1 MIAGRRT
8 ETPVSRAGTRA
19 GRPFHA
25 VRSADHPWAMIALL
39 AFALGAAFGAA
50 LALNLARASRRSDDE
65 LIERFQQEMR
75 ALEGERKHLGG
86 QLSQQLTALNDQ
98 TRSLSEALRRPG
110 VRGRWGELTLRNV
123 VEAAEMSEH
132 CDFSSQEHLAD
143 RDGAIR
149 PDMVVR
155 LPGRGRLA
163 VDAKVPLD
171 SYLDALEVDDSET
184 RQRLLATHAGS
195 VRQKVKQLADKG
207 YARRVGRSPELV
219 VMFVA
224 SEAAFSAAALADP
237 KLLEDAARQRVVI
250 ATPATM
256 VALLQAVGLAWREAR
271 LSERAERVRE
281 LAVELCRRI
290 ASFADHLSNSGNGIE
305 RAARAHNEAVGSFDG
320 RILPTARRMAELGVA
335 DGATIETPARV
346 ETQVRPSAN
355 GNGSQ
360 AELGALN

>member
-1 MIAGRRT
+1 MIA
-8 ETPVSRAGTRA
+8 V
-19 GRPFHA
+19 
-25 VRSADHPWAMIALL
+25 L
-39 AFALGAAFGAA
+39 AFALGAAFGAV
-50 LALNLARASRRSDDE
+50 LATQLLRAGRRSDDE

-75 ALEGERKHLGG
+75 ALEGERKRMGG

-98 TRSLSEALRRPG
+98 TRGLSEALRRPG

-123 VEAAEMSEH
+123 VEAAGMSEH
-132 CDFSSQEHLAD
+132 CDFSSQERLAD
-143 RDGAIR
+143 ADGAIR

-171 SYLDALEVDDSET
+171 SYLDALETDDHEV
-184 RQRLLATHAGS
+184 RERLLAAHASS
-195 VRQKVKQLADKG
+195 VRHKVKELSDKG
-207 YARRVGRSPELV
+207 YAKRVGRSPEMV

-224 SEAAFSAAALADP
+224 SEAAFSAAALADS
-237 KLLEDAARQRVVI
+237 KLLEDAARDRVVI

-256 VALLQAVGLAWREAR
+256 VALLQAVGLAWREAT

-290 ASFADHLSNSGNGIE
+290 AKFGEHLSNSGKGIE
-305 RAARAHNEAVGSFDG
+305 RAARAHNEAVGSFEG

-335 DGATIETPARV
+335 DGGSIERPVSV
-346 ETQVRPSAN
+346 ETQVRQAAN

-360 AELGALN
+360 AEPGSDLAGAGLSRARSGS

>member
-1 MIAGRRT
+1 
-8 ETPVSRAGTRA
+8 
-19 GRPFHA
+19 
-25 VRSADHPWAMIALL
+25 MIALL

-50 LALNLARASRRSDDE
+50 LAIHLLRARRQSDDE

-86 QLSQQLTALNDQ
+86 QLSQQLTSLNDQ

-123 VEAAEMSEH
+123 VEAAGMSEH
-132 CDFSSQEHLAD
+132 CDFCSQEHLAD
-143 RDGAIR
+143 VDGAIR

-171 SYLDALEVDDSET
+171 SYLDALEVEDAET
-184 RQRLLATHAGS
+184 RERLLAAHASS
-195 VRQKVKQLADKG
+195 VRQKVKQLADKA
-207 YARRVGRSPELV
+207 YAKRVGRSPEMV

-237 KLLEDAARQRVVI
+237 KLLGDAARQRVVI

-256 VALLQAVGLAWREAR
+256 VALLQAVGLAWREAT
-271 LSERAERVRE
+271 LSERAEQVRE

-290 ASFADHLSNSGNGIE
+290 ATFADHLSNSGKGIE
-305 RAARAHNEAVGSFDG
+305 RAAKAHNEAVGSFEA
-320 RILPTARRMAELGVA
+320 RVLPTARRMAEMGVA
-335 DGATIETPARV
+335 DGASIAPPAHV
-346 ETQVRPSAN
+346 ESQIREPADRN
-355 GNGSQ
+355 GLE
-360 AELGALN
+360 AELDAA

>member
-1 MIAGRRT
+1 
-8 ETPVSRAGTRA
+8 
-19 GRPFHA
+19 
-25 VRSADHPWAMIALL
+25 
-39 AFALGAAFGAA
+39 
-50 LALNLARASRRSDDE
+50 
-65 LIERFQQEMR
+65 
-75 ALEGERKHLGG
+75 
-86 QLSQQLTALNDQ
+86 
-98 TRSLSEALRRPG
+98 
-110 VRGRWGELTLRNV
+110 
-123 VEAAEMSEH
+123 MSEH

-143 RDGAIR
+143 SDGAIR
-149 PDMVVR
+149 PDLVVR

-171 SYLDALEVDDSET
+171 SYLDALEAESAEE
-184 RQRLLATHAGS
+184 QARLLDAHARS
-195 VRQKVKQLADKG
+195 VRQKVKQLAEKG
-207 YARRVGRSPELV
+207 YARRVGRSPEMV

-256 VALLQAVGLAWREAR
+256 VALLQAVGLAWREAT

-290 ASFADHLSNSGNGIE
+290 ATFAEHLSNSGKGIE
-305 RAARAHNEAVGSFDG
+305 RAAKAHNEAVGSFEG

-335 DGATIETPARV
+335 DAASIEAPAPV
-346 ETQVRPSAN
+346 ETQLRQPAN

-360 AELGALN
+360 RELSDVT

>member
-1 MIAGRRT
+1 M
-8 ETPVSRAGTRA
+8 V
-19 GRPFHA
+19 
-25 VRSADHPWAMIALL
+25 AML
-39 AFALGAAFGAA
+39 AFALGVAFGAV
-50 LALNLARASRRSDDE
+50 LAVQLVRASRRSGDE

-75 ALEGERKHLGG
+75 ALEGERKQLGG

-110 VRGRWGELTLRNV
+110 VRGRWGELTLRNA
-123 VEAAEMSEH
+123 VEAAGMSEH
-132 CDFSSQEHLAD
+132 CDFSAQQHLAD
-143 RDGAIR
+143 ADGAIR

-171 SYLDALEVDDSET
+171 SYLDALETDDLEV
-184 RQRLLATHAGS
+184 RDRLLRKHARS
-195 VRQKVKQLADKG
+195 VRDKVKQLSEKG
-207 YARRVGRSPELV
+207 YARRVGRSPEMV

-224 SEAAFSAAALADP
+224 SEAAFSAAALADAR
-237 KLLEDAARQRVVI
+237 LLEDAARDRVVI

-290 ASFADHLSNSGNGIE
+290 AKFAEHLSNSGKGIE
-305 RAARAHNEAVGSFDG
+305 RATKAHNEAVGSFEG
-320 RILPTARRMAELGVA
+320 RILPTVRRLAELGVA
-335 DGATIETPARV
+335 DGASIDRARARGDAAPRARERQRLTARARAGQLAPQSEAV
-346 ETQVRPSAN
+346 ARA
-355 GNGSQ
+355 SQ
-360 AELGALN
+360 ALMRARASG

>member
-1 MIAGRRT
+1 
-8 ETPVSRAGTRA
+8 V
-19 GRPFHA
+19 
-25 VRSADHPWAMIALL
+25 
-39 AFALGAAFGAA
+39 
-50 LALNLARASRRSDDE
+50 DDE
-65 LIERFQQEMR
+65 LIERFQREMR
-75 ALEGERKHLGG
+75 VLEGERKQLGG
-86 QLSQQLTALNDQ
+86 QLAQQLTALNDQ

-110 VRGRWGELTLRNV
+110 VRGQWGELTLRNV
-123 VEAAEMSEH
+123 VEAAGMSEH

-143 RDGAIR
+143 VDGTIR

-171 SYLDALEVDDSET
+171 SYLDALELEDAEA
-184 RQRLLATHAGS
+184 RERLLAAHAGS
-195 VRQKVKQLADKG
+195 VRRKVKQLADKG
-207 YARRVGRSPELV
+207 YARRVGRSPGMV

-256 VALLQAVGLAWREAR
+256 VALLQAVGLAWREAT

-281 LAVELCRRI
+281 LAVELCQRI
-290 ASFADHLSNSGNGIE
+290 AKFADHLSNSGKGIE
-305 RAARAHNEAVGSFDG
+305 RAAKAHNEAVGSFEG

-335 DGATIETPARV
+335 DGDSIEAPAPV
-346 ETQVRPSAN
+346 DTQLRQPAN
-355 GNGSQ
+355 RNGSQ
-360 AELGALN
+360 PELQRVS

>member
-1 MIAGRRT
+1 M
-8 ETPVSRAGTRA
+8 
-19 GRPFHA
+19 FA
-25 VRSADHPWAMIALL
+25 VL
-39 AFALGAAFGAA
+39 AFALGAAFGVAVTVY
-50 LALNLARASRRSDDE
+50 LVRASRRSDDE

-75 ALEGERKHLGG
+75 ALEGERKQLGG

-98 TRSLSEALRRPG
+98 TRALSEALRRPG

-123 VEAAEMSEH
+123 VEAAGMSEH
-132 CDFSSQEHLAD
+132 CDFSSQEHVAD
-143 RDGAIR
+143 ADGAIR
-149 PDMVVR
+149 PDLVVR

-171 SYLDALEVDDSET
+171 SYLDALDAQSAEE
-184 RQRLLATHAGS
+184 RARLLEAHARS
-195 VRQKVKQLADKG
+195 VRQKVKQLAEKG
-207 YARRVGRSPELV
+207 YAKRIGRSPEMV

-237 KLLEDAARQRVVI
+237 RLLEDAARQRVVI

-256 VALLQAVGLAWREAR
+256 VALLQAVGLAWREAT

-290 ASFADHLSNSGNGIE
+290 AKFADHLSNSGKGIE
-305 RAARAHNEAVGSFDG
+305 RAAKAHNEAVGSFEG
-320 RILPTARRMAELGVA
+320 RILPTARRIGEFGVA
-335 DGATIETPARV
+335 EGASIESPARV

-360 AELGALN
+360 AELGALD